1 MDIQTHFNLNTMR
14 KTVYPFEHTKK
25 PLLDL
30 KTFRKRQLQFFLYA
44 VILIMISLII
54 GMFGYKYIGD
64 MDWVSAFYNA
74 SLILAGMGPANE
86 LTTNGA
92 KIFGGIYSLFSGVIF
107 LSTVAVMFAPLVHRF
122 LHRIHL
128 EGKG

>member
-1 MDIQTHFNLNTMR
+1 MKSTSRTKR
-14 KTVYPFEHTKK
+14 KAPYPFEHAKK

-30 KTFRKRQLQFFLYA
+30 KAFLHRQLQFFMYA
-44 VILIMISLII
+44 MALIIISLII
-54 GMFGYKYIGD
+54 GMIGYRYIAS

-86 LTTNGA
+86 LTTHGA
-92 KIFGGIYSLFSGVIF
+92 KIFAGIYSLFSGVIF

-128 EGKG
+128 ES

>member
-1 MDIQTHFNLNTMR
+1 MSY
-14 KTVYPFEHTKK
+14 KSYPFEHTKK

-30 KTFRKRQLQFFLYA
+30 KTFRQRQFMFFMYA
-44 VILIMISLII
+44 VILIIISLII
-54 GMFGYKYIGD
+54 GMFGYRYIGS

-74 SLILAGMGPANE
+74 ALILAGMGPANE
-86 LTTNGA
+86 LTSNAA
-92 KIFGGIYSLFSGVIF
+92 KIFGGVYSLFSGVIF

>member
-1 MDIQTHFNLNTMR
+1 MS
-14 KTVYPFEHTKK
+14 KASYPFEHAKK
-25 PLLDL
+25 PLLDI
-30 KTFRKRQLQFFLYA
+30 KTFRQRQFQFFMYA
-44 VILIMISLII
+44 VALIIISLII
-54 GMFGYKYIGD
+54 GMIGYRYIGA

-128 EGKG
+128 ES

>member
-1 MDIQTHFNLNTMR
+1 MR
-14 KTVYPFEHTKK
+14 KTAYPFEHAKK

-30 KTFRKRQLQFFLYA
+30 KTFRQRQLLFFMYA
-44 VILIMISLII
+44 VSLIIISLII
-54 GMFGYKYIGD
+54 GMIGYKYIGH

-74 SLILAGMGPANE
+74 ALILAGMGPANE
-86 LTTNGA
+86 LTTDGA
-92 KIFGGIYSLFSGVIF
+92 KIFGGVYSLFSGVIF

-128 EGKG
+128 ES